1 MSKINKILI
10 VDDDNVYIDSL
21 KRILTSYILKCNNG
35 ASVEIFTAN
44 NGLDGINKAKII
56 HPDMIFM
63 DYLMPELDGISAM
76 KQLKNH
82 YDTKDIF
89 IVLMS
94 GERYVDARGCT
105 FLKKPVRAHEV
116 DEIVRK
122 YFNKDVLYLS

>member
-1 MSKINKILI
+1 MSKINRILI
-10 VDDDNVYIDSL
+10 VDDDNVYIDGL
-21 KRILTSYILKCNNG
+21 KRILTSYILKCNN
-35 ASVEIFTAN
+35 AANVEIFTAN
-44 NGLDGINKAKII
+44 NGLDAINKAKII

-76 KQLKNH
+76 RQLKNH

-122 YFNKDVLYLS
+122 YLNKDVLYLS

>member
-10 VDDDNVYIDSL
+10 VDDDKAYIDSL
-21 KRILTSYILKCNNG
+21 KRILSSYIIKCNNDTNF
-35 ASVEIFTAN
+35 EIFTAN
-44 NGLDGINKAKII
+44 NGIEGINKARIV

-63 DYLMPELDGISAM
+63 DYLMPELDGVSAM

-82 YDTKDIF
+82 HDTKDIF

-94 GERYVDARGCT
+94 GERYVDSRGCT
-105 FLKKPVRAHEV
+105 FLKKPIRTHEV

-122 YFNKDVLYLS
+122 YLSKDVAYLS